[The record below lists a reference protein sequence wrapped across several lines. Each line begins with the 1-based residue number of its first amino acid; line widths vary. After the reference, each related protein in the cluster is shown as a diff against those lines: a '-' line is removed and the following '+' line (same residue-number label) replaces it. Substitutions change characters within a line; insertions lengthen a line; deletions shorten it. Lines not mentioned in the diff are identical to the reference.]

1 MKRYVPVIGAVLVV
15 AAFIGVRIKKN
26 ADGPF
31 VMLTPPASEAPASQD
46 LQRYWP
52 VPDFALTERSGETKG
67 LADLRGKVWVAD
79 FFYTTCPAICP
90 MVSSRLATVQ
100 EKFAAN
106 PDVRLVSIAT
116 DPAKDTTEALKAYAE
131 RFKAG
136 PNWLFLTGE
145 KAAIF
150 DLANKGF
157 KLSVTNERNNPEP
170 VTHSTKLVL
179 VDRTGTIRGFYEGLG
194 EKDDTPRLLADIERL
209 LREAP
214 DTGK

>member
-1 MKRYVPVIGAVLVV
+1 MVVLRKRRDDA
-15 AAFIGVRIKKN
+15 
-26 ADGPF
+26 PF
-31 VMLTPPASEAPASQD
+31 VLLQPPPGESTSGEPRQ
-46 LQRYWP
+46 YWT

-79 FFYTTCPAICP
+79 FFYTTCPGICP
-90 MVSSRLATVQ
+90 MLSSRLATVQ

-116 DPAKDTTEALKAYAE
+116 DPAKDTPEALKLYAE

-136 PNWLFLTGE
+136 PNWLFLTGD
-145 KAAIF
+145 KAVIF

-157 KLSVTNERNNPEP
+157 KLSVTEERNSPEP

-179 VDRTGTIRGFYEGLG
+179 VDRSGTVRGFYEGAG
-194 EKDDTPRLLADIERL
+194 EIDDTPRLLADIERL
-209 LREAP
+209 LREVP
-214 DTGK
+214 GGSGK